1 MIFRRSNSRWVR
13 TLRVALCYVVAMQA
27 FLAAFG
33 TTMAAA
39 RATAFDPFRVICHSG
54 DSERPRNGDSRN
66 PEKLPCIVCAAA
78 AAALGLESGPAPL
91 AAIHFVDRRA
101 YLVRARG
108 RCRVSPAAARRPFPR
123 ASKLRLNDQACAR
136 RIARHASIRFNA
148 NIGQSL

>member
-39 RATAFDPFRVICHSG
+39 GATAFDPFQVICHSG

-78 AAALGLESGPAPL
+78 AAALVLTSGPAPL
-91 AAIHFVDRRA
+91 AAIHFVDA
-101 YLVRARG
+101 G
-108 RCRVSPAAARRPFPR
+108 RISSAPAAVAAYRPPPR
-123 ASKLRLNDQACAR
+123 AGLSRAPPSFA
-136 RIARHASIRFNA
+136 
-148 NIGQSL
+148 

>member
-1 MIFRRSNSRWVR
+1 MFRRSNSGWVR

-39 RATAFDPFRVICHSG
+39 RATAFDPLGVICHSG
-54 DSERPRNGDSRN
+54 DSERPSNGDTRT

-91 AAIHFVDRRA
+91 AAIHFVIVGRVASAPATVAACHPPSRA
-101 YLVRARG
+101 GLSRAPP
-108 RCRVSPAAARRPFPR
+108 SFA
-123 ASKLRLNDQACAR
+123 
-136 RIARHASIRFNA
+136 
-148 NIGQSL
+148 

>member
-1 MIFRRSNSRWVR
+1 MFRRSNSRWSR

-39 RATAFDPFRVICHSG
+39 RATAFDPLGVICHAG
-54 DSERPRNGDSRN
+54 DSEQPSNGDSRT

-91 AAIHFVDRRA
+91 GAIHFA
-101 YLVRARG
+101 IAG
-108 RCRVSPAAARRPFPR
+108 RVSHAPAIVSAYHPPPR
-123 ASKLRLNDQACAR
+123 AGLSRAPPSFA
-136 RIARHASIRFNA
+136 
-148 NIGQSL
+148 

>member
-1 MIFRRSNSRWVR
+1 MFRRSNSGWIR

-39 RATAFDPFRVICHSG
+39 RATAFDPLLVICHSG
-54 DSERPRNGDSRN
+54 DSERPGNGDTRN

-91 AAIHFVDRRA
+91 TAIHFVATGRVVPALAVAVAYHPPSRA
-101 YLVRARG
+101 GLSRAPP
-108 RCRVSPAAARRPFPR
+108 SFA
-123 ASKLRLNDQACAR
+123 
-136 RIARHASIRFNA
+136 
-148 NIGQSL
+148 